1 MKAGVIDVLESLKR
15 FSPYFWYGVLA
26 LLYLITSL
34 VLPVSSKT
42 LHNLHISATTYHV
55 LLFFV
60 IVPYLLI
67 WLSAFYAYLNMDQ
80 YVLRLGKTQEARA
93 FKSIAAGIRVMAWGL
108 AIPAI
113 LSMTLKGIAGMH
125 PGFSPTATVISN
137 YATLLVPLIAFTLI
151 GNGTRTLTDWI
162 RTRPSRDGYRIFI
175 ALFLIFAVLYAY
187 LALYVRHHQ
196 DNPFHLARGVLMLT
210 IVAPYLY
217 AWFQGFINCYELTLY
232 AKKVKGLLYKQA
244 LNLLAWGIG
253 AVIASSIFIQFLG
266 ILFVSGDNISVG
278 SVLIIVYLFL
288 MIEAA
293 GFGMIAIGSKRL
305 KRIEEI

>member
-1 MKAGVIDVLESLKR
+1 MKVGVIDVLESVKR

-26 LLYLITSL
+26 LFYLIVSL
-34 VLPVSSKT
+34 VMPVSGKT
-42 LHNLHISATTYHV
+42 LHSLHISATTYHV
-55 LLFFV
+55 VVVFI

-80 YVLRLGKTQEARA
+80 YVKHLAESPEAKA
-93 FKSIAAGIRVMAWGL
+93 FKSIATGIRVMAWGL

-113 LSMTLKGIAGMH
+113 LSMLLKGIAGVH
-125 PGFSPTATVISN
+125 PGFSPTATVVSN
-137 YATLLVPLIAFTLI
+137 YVTLLVPLIAFTFI
-151 GNGTRTLTDWI
+151 GNGTRRLTDWI
-162 RTRPSRDGYRIFI
+162 KTRPSRDGYRIFI
-175 ALFLIFAVLYAY
+175 ALFLIFAVFYAY
-187 LALYVRHHQ
+187 LALHVRYRN
-196 DNPFHLARGVLMLT
+196 DNPFHLASGVLMLT

-253 AVIASSIFIQFLG
+253 AVIASSIFIQFLA
-266 ILFVSGDNISVG
+266 ILFASGDNISFG
-278 SVLIIVYLFL
+278 SVLVVVYLFL
-288 MIEAA
+288 LIEAI
-293 GFGMIAIGSKRL
+293 GFGMIAVGSKRL